1 MLNVFYK
8 LIGFFAKVIASIV
21 VLVIIIGGA
30 TTYLYNGSDGD
41 NKAPNVKF
49 SNFEEFK
56 NSQYKVL
63 TRKEQKVLKDK
74 FQEEFFEKFSLISK
88 NISIYATATKQV
100 VPDKDALEEGFFM
113 IVSKFDYPL
122 RTSYLTQLV
131 EETNNLVEYS
141 EVMAT
146 DKTKTAIKWI
156 DFLDWFTADFEYQ
169 LKNNLIK
176 DNHVTITITQFEKI
190 VISGIGLL
198 LTIMSV
204 IMFLLVRPADKK
216 NITKVNNKN
225 EKAKEETPTINN
237 ATKVEEAKVET
248 EPTTPVT
255 PANTKK

>member
-63 TRKEQKVLKDK
+63 TKKEQKVLKDK
-74 FQEEFFEKFSLISK
+74 FQEEFLKKFSLISK

-113 IVSKFDYPL
+113 IVSKYDYPL

-141 EVMAT
+141 EVIAT
-146 DKTKTAIKWI
+146 DKTKTTIKWI

-216 NITKVNNKN
+216 NITKVNNKK
-225 EKAKEETPTINN
+225 EEVKEETPTINN
-237 ATKVEEAKVET
+237 ATKVEETKEET
-248 EPTTPVT
+248 EPTTPET
-255 PANTKK
+255 PAKK